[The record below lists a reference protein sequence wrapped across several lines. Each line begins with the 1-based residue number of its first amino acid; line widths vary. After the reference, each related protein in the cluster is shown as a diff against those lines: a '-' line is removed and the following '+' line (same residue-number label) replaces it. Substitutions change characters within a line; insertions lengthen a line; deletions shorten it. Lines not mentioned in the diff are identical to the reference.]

1 MDNRIKNLF
10 ERYQSGKA
18 SEQERKIV
26 ESWFDGL
33 ETEQHELS
41 EQEKEALL
49 APVDRAIDAMLLK
62 PQRSFIH
69 NRYLQAAAIAL
80 LALGAGLF
88 TYQYSSNKKAQVISY
103 TLITAPRG
111 AKKRVTLADGSF
123 VFLNSGSTV
132 RIPSDFNTKSRQL
145 ALTGE
150 AYFEVK
156 HDAAKPFTIH
166 TGKLLITDLGTA
178 FDVKAYPE
186 DRDIRV
192 AVESGK
198 VQVNKNNPGGRSEL
212 LAGSITRN
220 LQLVYNPQNDVHF
233 VNRVKTSDI
242 IAWQHNRLSFDN
254 ASFEE
259 IAPLLERW
267 YNVKVKLNG
276 RSACRRYTVSFDNEP
291 VDRVLNVMTRLAGI
305 SYSISDKVVLINLKN
320 CKI

>member
-26 ESWFDGL
+26 ETWFDGL
-33 ETEQHELS
+33 ETEQHQLS
-41 EQEKEALL
+41 EQEKDVLL
-49 APVDRAIDAMLLK
+49 ATVDRAIDAMLLK
-62 PQRSFIH
+62 PGRSFIH
-69 NRYLQAAAIAL
+69 NRYLQVAAIAL
-80 LALGAGLF
+80 LAMGAALF
-88 TYQYSSNKKAQVISY
+88 TYQYSSNKKAPVINY

-132 RIPSDFNTKSRQL
+132 RIPSDFNVRSRQV

-198 VQVNKNNPGGRSEL
+198 VQVNKNNPAGRSEL
-212 LAGSITRN
+212 LARSLTRN
-220 LQLVYNPQNDVHF
+220 LQLVYNSQSNVHF

-242 IAWQHNRLSFDN
+242 IGWQHNRLSFDN

-276 RSACRRYTVSFDNEP
+276 RSACRRYTVSFNNEP

-305 SYSISDKVVLINLKN
+305 SYSINDRIVLINLKN